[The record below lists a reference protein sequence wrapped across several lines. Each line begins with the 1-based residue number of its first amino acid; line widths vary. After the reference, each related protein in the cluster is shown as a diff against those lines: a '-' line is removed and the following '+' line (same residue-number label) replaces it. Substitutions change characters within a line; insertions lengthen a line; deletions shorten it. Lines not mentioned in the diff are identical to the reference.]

1 MCIRLLYPMYLMQIR
16 KKVRMNS
23 LQGLVAA
30 RVAELNITKQSLA
43 DAVGVSLVTF
53 NKKVCGESDITI
65 TEARKLAK
73 AIEVSSDEVCRLAP

>member
-16 KKVRMNS
+16 NEVRMNS

>member
-1 MCIRLLYPMYLMQIR
+1 MYLMQIR
-16 KKVRMNS
+16 KEVRMNS

-73 AIEVSSDEVCRLAP
+73 SIEVSSDEVCRLVP

>member
-1 MCIRLLYPMYLMQIR
+1 MCIMLLYPMYLLQIR
-16 KKVRMNS
+16 KEVRMNS

>member
-1 MCIRLLYPMYLMQIR
+1 
-16 KKVRMNS
+16 MNS

-30 RVAELNITKQSLA
+30 RAAELNITKQSLA

>member
-16 KKVRMNS
+16 TEVRMNS

>member
-1 MCIRLLYPMYLMQIR
+1 MCIMLLYPMYLMQIG
-16 KKVRMNS
+16 KEVRMNS

>member
-1 MCIRLLYPMYLMQIR
+1 
-16 KKVRMNS
+16 MNS

-43 DAVGVSLVTF
+43 GAVGVSLVTF

>member
-16 KKVRMNS
+16 KEVRMNS

-43 DAVGVSLVTF
+43 DAIGVSLVTF

>member
-1 MCIRLLYPMYLMQIR
+1 MYLMQIR
-16 KKVRMNS
+16 KEVRMNS

-73 AIEVSSDEVCRLAP
+73 AIDVSSDEVCRLAP

>member
-1 MCIRLLYPMYLMQIR
+1 
-16 KKVRMNS
+16 MNS

-53 NKKVCGESDITI
+53 KKKVCGESDITI

>member
-1 MCIRLLYPMYLMQIR
+1 MYLMQIR
-16 KKVRMNS
+16 KEVRMNS

-53 NKKVCGESDITI
+53 NKKVCGEPDITI

>member
-1 MCIRLLYPMYLMQIR
+1 MYLMQIR
-16 KKVRMNS
+16 KEVRMNS

-73 AIEVSSDEVCRLAP
+73 AIEVSSDEVCRLAPQRK

>member
-1 MCIRLLYPMYLMQIR
+1 
-16 KKVRMNS
+16 MNS

-30 RVAELNITKQSLA
+30 RVAELNITKQSRA

>member
-1 MCIRLLYPMYLMQIR
+1 MCIMLLYPMYLMQTR
-16 KKVRMNS
+16 KEVRMNS

-73 AIEVSSDEVCRLAP
+73 AIEVSSDEVYRLAP

>member
-1 MCIRLLYPMYLMQIR
+1 MYLMQIG
-16 KKVRMNS
+16 KEVRMNS

>member
-1 MCIRLLYPMYLMQIR
+1 MCIRLLYPMYLMRIR
-16 KKVRMNS
+16 KEVRMNS

>member
-1 MCIRLLYPMYLMQIR
+1 MYLMHIR
-16 KKVRMNS
+16 KEVRMNS

>member
-1 MCIRLLYPMYLMQIR
+1 
-16 KKVRMNS
+16 MNS

-43 DAVGVSLVTF
+43 DVVGVSLVTF

>member
-1 MCIRLLYPMYLMQIR
+1 
-16 KKVRMNS
+16 MNS

-53 NKKVCGESDITI
+53 NKKYAASLTSPSQRHES
-65 TEARKLAK
+65 
-73 AIEVSSDEVCRLAP
+73 SQRLSR

>member
-1 MCIRLLYPMYLMQIR
+1 
-16 KKVRMNS
+16 MNS

-73 AIEVSSDEVCRLAP
+73 AIEVSCDEVCRLAP

>member
-1 MCIRLLYPMYLMQIR
+1 MYLMQIR
-16 KKVRMNS
+16 KEVRMNS

-30 RVAELNITKQSLA
+30 RVAELNITKQGLA

>member
-1 MCIRLLYPMYLMQIR
+1 MYLMQIR

>member
-1 MCIRLLYPMYLMQIR
+1 MYIRLLYPMYLMQIR
-16 KKVRMNS
+16 KEVRMNS

>member
-1 MCIRLLYPMYLMQIR
+1 MSIRLLYPMYLMQIR
-16 KKVRMNS
+16 KEVRMNS

-53 NKKVCGESDITI
+53 NKKICGESDITI

>member
-1 MCIRLLYPMYLMQIR
+1 MRIRVLYPMYLMQIR
-16 KKVRMNS
+16 KEVRMNS

-43 DAVGVSLVTF
+43 DAVGVSLVTC

>member
-1 MCIRLLYPMYLMQIR
+1 MYLMQIR
-16 KKVRMNS
+16 KEVRMNS

-30 RVAELNITKQSLA
+30 RVAELNITKQSLS

>member
-16 KKVRMNS
+16 KEVRMNS

-30 RVAELNITKQSLA
+30 RVAELNVTKQSLA

>member
-1 MCIRLLYPMYLMQIR
+1 MYPMQIR
-16 KKVRMNS
+16 KEVRMNS

>member
-1 MCIRLLYPMYLMQIR
+1 MYLMQIR
-16 KKVRMNS
+16 KEVRMNS

-30 RVAELNITKQSLA
+30 RVAELNVTKQSLA

>member
-1 MCIRLLYPMYLMQIR
+1 MYLMQIR
-16 KKVRMNS
+16 KEVRMNS

-43 DAVGVSLVTF
+43 DAIGVSLVTF

>member
-1 MCIRLLYPMYLMQIR
+1 MRIRVLYPMYLMQIR
-16 KKVRMNS
+16 KEVRMNS

>member
-1 MCIRLLYPMYLMQIR
+1 MCIMLLYPMYLMQTR
-16 KKVRMNS
+16 KEVRMNS

>member
-1 MCIRLLYPMYLMQIR
+1 MYLMQIR
-16 KKVRMNS
+16 KEVRMNS

-73 AIEVSSDEVCRLAP
+73 AIEVSSNEVCRLAP

>member
-1 MCIRLLYPMYLMQIR
+1 MYLMLIR
-16 KKVRMNS
+16 KEVRMNS

>member
-1 MCIRLLYPMYLMQIR
+1 
-16 KKVRMNS
+16 MNS

-30 RVAELNITKQSLA
+30 RVAELNITKQGLA

>member
-16 KKVRMNS
+16 KEVRMNS

-30 RVAELNITKQSLA
+30 RVAELDITKQSLA

>member
-1 MCIRLLYPMYLMQIR
+1 
-16 KKVRMNS
+16 MNS

-73 AIEVSSDEVCRLAP
+73 AIKVSSDEVCRLAP

>member
-16 KKVRMNS
+16 KEVRMNS

>member
-1 MCIRLLYPMYLMQIR
+1 MYLMQIR
-16 KKVRMNS
+16 KEIRMNS